1 MTPTTPP
8 SKIFKRPSP
17 LRATRPAPR
26 RNLAQIPV
34 RRQTRP
40 RLAHAAQQR
49 QLLQRLILGGIVS
62 TLLVVGSL
70 PAMTGLHLPWMPGW
84 FHNPWVQ
91 WVLTTPVMVWCGQSF
106 FTGAWQAARRRTADM
121 NTLVALGTGTA
132 YVYSIFATLFPQ
144 VLRSQGLQPDVY
156 FEAASVIIT
165 LILLGRF
172 LEHRARGQT
181 SAAIRQLM
189 GLQAKTARVIRDG
202 VEQDVPIQ
210 SVQVGD
216 TVIVRP
222 GEKIP
227 VDGAVLSGQSTVDEA
242 MVTGNPFPWPKA
254 LAMR

>member
-1 MTPTTPP
+1 M
-8 SKIFKRPSP
+8 S
-17 LRATRPAPR
+17 
-26 RNLAQIPV
+26 IP
-34 RRQTRP
+34 
-40 RLAHAAQQR
+40 
-49 QLLQRLILGGIVS
+49 
-62 TLLVVGSL
+62 
-70 PAMTGLHLPWMPGW
+70 
-84 FHNPWVQ
+84 
-91 WVLTTPVMVWCGQSF
+91 
-106 FTGAWQAARRRTADM
+106 
-121 NTLVALGTGTA
+121 
-132 YVYSIFATLFPQ
+132 IFATLFPQ

-242 MVTGNPFPWPKA
+242 MVTGESIPVAKGPGDEVIGATLNKTGSFRFRAQRVGKDTT
-254 LAMR
+254 LAQIVRAGGRRRKRLRLLSKNWRIR